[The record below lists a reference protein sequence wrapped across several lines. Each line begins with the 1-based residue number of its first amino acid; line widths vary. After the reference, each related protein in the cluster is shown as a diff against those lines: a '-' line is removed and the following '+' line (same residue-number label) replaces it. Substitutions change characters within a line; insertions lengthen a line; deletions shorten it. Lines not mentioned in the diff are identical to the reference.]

1 MKFTETLLK
10 YTELTDKIN
19 DSNDNLRNETAVES
33 LKDWSEF
40 DTIDSIKSW
49 FKEEQKNC
57 RLITQDI
64 PLLDCIGV
72 MIGRIIKG
80 ILPFSPGRDHIHHK
94 LQLLT
99 NSSFKTLIGLLILG
113 TLLAGL
119 GIFVEKSYLSS
130 ETSFA
135 LFLIF
140 AVIYYVSSSRIFK
153 VRKIISN

>member
-1 MKFTETLLK
+1 
-10 YTELTDKIN
+10 
-19 DSNDNLRNETAVES
+19 
-33 LKDWSEF
+33 
-40 DTIDSIKSW
+40 
-49 FKEEQKNC
+49 
-57 RLITQDI
+57 
-64 PLLDCIGV
+64 

-153 VRKIISN
+153 IRKIISN